1 MSGAGQQET
10 RGRPAAAASGP
21 DVLLATKLHAPGP
34 RPGLVPRLRL
44 AQRLDDGLGHGLV
57 LVCAPAGY
65 GKTMLLADWARRA
78 ARPAAWLSLDAGD
91 NDPARFWRHAVAAL
105 DHLRPGISGRAAGLL
120 GPPAPPGFEPLLAV
134 LINELASQPPAGPAL
149 LVLDDYHVITSAAVH
164 QSLEF
169 LVEHRPPG
177 LCLAL
182 ASRSDPP
189 LPLARLRAR
198 GLLTEVRAGELR
210 FTGAEA
216 AALLG
221 AAAAGP
227 GQALP
232 GEVVAALAARTEG
245 WAAGLQLAALSLRG
259 QPDPAGFVTAFTG
272 SHRYVL
278 DYLTEEVLEQQ
289 DERLRTFLLETSVL
303 GRLSGELCDAVTGRS
318 GSQALLERAEQSGLF
333 LVALDEVRHWWRYH
347 HLFADLLRVRLQQ
360 EQPGRAAQLHRAA
373 AAWYEEQGLAD
384 EAIRHARAA
393 GELRRA
399 ARLIEEHFDAVFY
412 LRGEQATISGWL
424 ADLPADLVRSRP
436 RLLLAR
442 ATVANAGGDVAAVEP
457 LLDAAERAAAEGAA
471 AERADGAAGEPFTP
485 TVGRAAS
492 MLANVP
498 ALIALDRSY
507 LAQFRDDTD
516 GTARFAA
523 LALASSEPGEW
534 LLRSIAHGFL
544 AVAEWRRGRLAAAH
558 SSFAASSAG
567 WRAAGQPTVTAWGGY
582 QLAQVQRAQGRPE
595 AAERTCRQTL
605 ETTMPGGGPP
615 RPAAGPAYVV
625 LADIAYQRDE
635 LDTALRY
642 ATEGVALCRQFVYG
656 PPLAAGL
663 ATLAWI
669 RQASGDPDG
678 ARSAMSEAARIAAG
692 PVSPLNPV
700 PAQQVRL
707 QLAQGDLAG
716 AVRWGEESG
725 LGPDDPLDY
734 AREAGYLAL
743 ARLLLARDQ
752 PGAARALLGRLHAA
766 AAAQDRP
773 GSLVETGVLQALAL
787 EAAGDPDG
795 ALTALAGAL
804 TRARPLGCIRVFA
817 DEGEPM
823 AVLLDRLATARRAG
837 LAAATEV
844 APGWLNRVQRS
855 AAAASR
861 RAAGDPARSAG
872 RPGLADPLTPR
883 ELQVLSMLAAG
894 QSNQAIARQLVVT
907 LDTVKKHVSHV
918 LAKLGTANRTEAV
931 AVARE
936 TGLIPLPA
944 SLAPPGS

>member
-1 MSGAGQQET
+1 MSGPGQQAA
-10 RGRPAAAASGP
+10 RGELTPASGP

-34 RPGLVPRLRL
+34 RPGLVSRPRL
-44 AQRLDDGLGHGLV
+44 AQRLDDGLARGLL

-78 ARPAAWLSLDAGD
+78 ARRAAWLSLDAGD
-91 NDPARFWRHAVAAL
+91 NDPARFWRHAIAAL
-105 DHLRPGISGRAAGLL
+105 DHLRPGISGRAAALL
-120 GPPAPPGFEPLLAV
+120 GPPAPPSFEPLLAAV
-134 LINELASQPPAGPAL
+134 INELSSQPAAGPAL

-198 GLLTEVRAGELR
+198 GLLTEVRASDLR
-210 FTGAEA
+210 FTGPEA

-227 GQALP
+227 GPALP

-259 QPDPAGFVTAFTG
+259 QRDPAGFVAAFTG

-289 DERLRTFLLETSVL
+289 DEQLRTFLLETSVL
-303 GRLSGELCDAVTGRS
+303 GRLSGELCDAVTGRP

-333 LVALDEVRHWWRYH
+333 VVALDEVRHWWRYH

-360 EQPGRAAQLHRAA
+360 DQPGRAAQLHRAA

-393 GELRRA
+393 GELPRA

-412 LRGEQATISGWL
+412 QRGEQATITRWL

-442 ATVANAGGDVAAVEP
+442 ATVANAGGEVAAVEP
-457 LLDAAERAAAEGAA
+457 LLDAAERAAAEQAA
-471 AERADGAAGEPFTP
+471 GEAGEPFTP

-507 LAQFRDDTD
+507 LAQFRDDTE
-516 GTARFAA
+516 GTAAFAA

-567 WRAAGQPTVTAWGGY
+567 WRTAGQPTVTAWGGY
-582 QLAQVQRAQGRPE
+582 QLAQVQRAQGRPA

-605 ETTMPGGGPP
+605 EVTMPGDGPP
-615 RPAAGPAYVV
+615 RPAAGPAHVV

-635 LDTALRY
+635 LDKALRY

-669 RQASGDPDG
+669 RQARGDPDG

-707 QLAQGDLAG
+707 QLAQGDLAS
-716 AVRWGEESG
+716 AARWGEESG
-725 LGPDDPLDY
+725 LSPDGPLDY

-743 ARLLLARDQ
+743 GRLLLARAQ

-766 AAAQDRP
+766 AVAQERP
-773 GSLVETGVLQALAL
+773 GSLTEIGAVQALAL
-787 EAAGDPDG
+787 EAGGDPGG
-795 ALTALAGAL
+795 ALDVLAGAL
-804 TRARPLGCIRVFA
+804 ARARPLGCIRVFA

-837 LAAATEV
+837 LAAAAEV
-844 APGWLNRVQRS
+844 APGWLTRVQRS
-855 AAAASR
+855 AATAPR
-861 RAAGDPARSAG
+861 RAAGRPGRGTG
-872 RPGLADPLTPR
+872 RPGPAEPLTPR
-883 ELQVLSMLAAG
+883 ELQVLAMLADG
-894 QSNQAIARQLVVT
+894 QPNQAIARQLVVT

-918 LAKLGTANRTEAV
+918 LAKLGAANRTEAV
-931 AVARE
+931 ARARE
-936 TGLIPLPA
+936 AGLISLPA
-944 SLAPPGS
+944 WPAPLRR